1 MTRGLAIPKC
11 ARGHSGLP
19 TELVFT
25 VLSKHFTCHQLSTN
39 YSVLVLV
46 TYSHGTSHNPFSS
59 SRMGVVITDKETGS
73 ETRRHCTEQHRC
85 RWAVSRPFLGGLEK
99 LEGPCSAL

>member
-46 TYSHGTSHNPFSS
+46 TYSHGTSQSILIKTILQNGCGHY
-59 SRMGVVITDKETGS
+59 R
-73 ETRRHCTEQHRC
+73 
-85 RWAVSRPFLGGLEK
+85 
-99 LEGPCSAL
+99 